1 MFGSLLILLI
11 LPLTDLSRIRSNQF
25 RPAMNLLFWFFVVDF
40 LILMFIGSE
49 HPVEPYVTIG
59 QIATGFY
66 FLYFLFFV
74 PIIGIIENTLFD
86 LTIDEK
92 KVNKKN

>member
-1 MFGSLLILLI
+1 
-11 LPLTDLSRIRSNQF
+11 
-25 RPAMNLLFWFFVVDF
+25 
-40 LILMFIGSE
+40 MFIGSE